1 MRWLVSTLLALAVL
15 GLPIGGQITA
25 ADSEDLFESRIRPVL
40 ARNCSACHGEARS
53 GGLELD
59 SRDHLLKGGSR
70 GPAIVPGDP
79 DHSLLIEAV
88 RQSNPALKMPPGAK
102 LKPEDVELLTAWV
115 KAGAPWPAA
124 AKAVV
129 PNAHKYVITAEQR
142 AFWAFQPVRSPAE
155 PRVKNARWPR
165 GEIDR
170 FILAKLEEKGLSPA
184 PAASKRVLLRRA
196 TFDLTGLPPTPE
208 EAAAFLDDRSP
219 RAFEKVVD
227 RLLASPRY
235 GERWGRYWL
244 DVARYSDDR
253 LNSEHDD
260 PYPNAFRYRN
270 WVIQAVNEDMPY
282 DEFVKSQIAGDQMPD
297 PPKHEPG
304 LGFYALS
311 PEMQD
316 DRVDA
321 TTRGF
326 LGLTVACAQCHDHK
340 YDPIPAQDYYSL
352 LGIFNNTEL
361 QETPL
366 VPQKVVEE
374 WQARQKGI
382 DIARKELREFNDRQT
397 VEVSEMLAARSS
409 DYLLA
414 AAGVSDAAAAASLD
428 AETLKRWSDYLK
440 HPKRNHPFLKE
451 WDAAC
456 ARHASRAE
464 LEPIAA
470 RLQQTILDI
479 NAEKKRIDDRNH
491 IVLGLEPDREALSQA
506 NLQSLERDK
515 WAFWEDLFGDRG
527 FLVYRNDM
535 VTRFLAGLWKDRL
548 RDLQGRLVI
557 LNQAQGP
564 QYPFLQTIR
573 DKAKPG
579 EQHVYIRGDSDN
591 PGEPAPPHALAILS
605 AGPPQPF
612 TKGKERIALAEFIA
626 SPANPL
632 TARVMVNRVWAH
644 HFGQGI
650 VRTPSNFGMQGDR
663 PSHPELLDYLA
674 SSFVSEGWSLKKL
687 HREIML
693 SAEYALSANGN
704 EEADPENR
712 LLSRANRRRLD
723 VESLR
728 DELLFVSGNLDAN
741 PGGAPAQFDK
751 DNHRRTVYGFVSRR
765 KLDAVLSLFDFPNPN
780 NTSERRLDTNVPL
793 QRLFFMNSGFMM
805 QESRAFA
812 ERVSKTSEDDAD
824 RIDEAYRLCFQRPAT
839 ADEKRLGLEFLRAR
853 KDAWPL
859 YAQVLLSS
867 NEFLF
872 LN

>member
-1 MRWLVSTLLALAVL
+1 MRWLVATVLSLAMAGLA
-15 GLPIGGQITA
+15 PA
-25 ADSEDLFESRIRPVL
+25 AESGDVFESRIRPLL
-40 ARNCSACHGEARS
+40 ARNCYACHTEARS

-59 SRDHLLKGGSR
+59 SREHLLRGGSR

-88 RQSNPALKMPPGAK
+88 RQSKPELKMPPGGK
-102 LKPEDVELLTAWV
+102 LELEDVELLAAWV
-115 KAGAPWPAA
+115 KAGAPWPAG
-124 AKAVV
+124 AKGKA
-129 PNAHKYVITAEQR
+129 PEAHKYVITAQQR
-142 AFWAFQPVRSPAE
+142 AFWAFQPVRNPPV
-155 PRVKNARWPR
+155 PRVKNTRWART
-165 GEIDR
+165 EIDR
-170 FILAKLEEKGLSPA
+170 FILARLEEKGLQAA

-208 EAAAFLDDRSP
+208 ETRAFLQDRSQ

-270 WVIQAVNEDMPY
+270 WVIQAVNDDMPY
-282 DEFVKSQIAGDQMPD
+282 DDFVKSQIAGDQMLD
-297 PPKHEPG
+297 PTKHEAG

-340 YDPIPAQDYYSL
+340 YDPIPTQDYYSL

-361 QETPL
+361 HETPL
-366 VPQKVVEE
+366 VPRKTVEE
-374 WQARQKGI
+374 WMARQKEI
-382 DIARKELREFNDRQT
+382 DGARKAMREFNDQQT
-397 VEVSEMLAARSS
+397 EELSQILAARSS

-414 AAGVSDAAAAASLD
+414 AAGFSDAAAMAALD
-428 AETLKRWSDYLK
+428 AETLKRWTEYLK
-440 HPKRNHPFLKE
+440 QTKRDHPFLDD
-451 WDAAC
+451 WDKAR

-479 NAEKKRIDDRNH
+479 DAEKKRIDDRNH
-491 IVLGLEPDREALSQA
+491 IALGLDPDRETLSQA
-506 NLQSLERDK
+506 KLQALERDK
-515 WAFWEDLFGDRG
+515 WAFWEDLFGGRG
-527 FLVYRNDM
+527 FLRYPGDM
-535 VTRFLAGLWKDRL
+535 VTRFLSGMWKDRL
-548 RDLQGRLVI
+548 RDLQARLVL
-557 LNQAQGP
+557 LNQSQPP
-564 QYPFLQTIR
+564 QYAFLQTIQN
-573 DKAKPG
+573 KATPT
-579 EQHVYIRGDSDN
+579 EQHVAIRGDSNN
-591 PGEPAPPHALAILS
+591 PGEAAPPHAPAILS

-612 TKGKERIALAEFIA
+612 TKGKERMELAESIA
-626 SPANPL
+626 SPTNPL
-632 TARVMVNRVWAH
+632 TARVIVNRVWAH

-674 SSFVSEGWSLKKL
+674 ARFVSEGWSLKKL

-693 SAEYALSANGN
+693 SSVYALSVTGN

-728 DELLFVSGNLDAN
+728 DELLFVAGNLDER
-741 PGGAPAQFDK
+741 PGDSPAQFDK
-751 DNHRRTVYGFVSRR
+751 DNHLRTVYGFVSRR
-765 KLDAVLSLFDFPNPN
+765 RLDSALSLFDFPNPN

-793 QRLFFMNSGFMM
+793 QRLFFMNSGFML

-812 ERVSKTSEDDAD
+812 ERVSKMSGDDAD
-824 RIDEAYRLCFQRPAT
+824 RVEAAYKICFQRPAT
-839 ADEKRLGLEFLRAR
+839 AEEKRLGLEFLKAS
-853 KDAWPL
+853 KGAWPL

-867 NEFLF
+867 NELLF
-872 LN
+872 VN

>member
-1 MRWLVSTLLALAVL
+1 MRWWVSTLLGLAVWHSAS
-15 GLPIGGQITA
+15 A
-25 ADSEDLFESRIRPVL
+25 ADSDELFETRIRPVL
-40 ARNCSACHGEARS
+40 ARNCYGCHTGARS

-59 SRDHLLKGGSR
+59 SREHLLKGGSR

-79 DHSLLIEAV
+79 GHSLLIAAV
-88 RQSNPALKMPPGAK
+88 RQSDPGLKMPPGGK
-102 LKPEDVELLTAWV
+102 LKPEDIELLAEWI
-115 KAGAPWPAA
+115 KAGAPWPATAKGA
-124 AKAVV
+124 APA
-129 PNAHKYVITAEQR
+129 AHKYVITAEQR
-142 AFWAFQPVRSPAE
+142 AFWAFQPVRNPA
-155 PRVKNARWPR
+155 PPHVKNSRWART
-165 GEIDR
+165 EIDR

-208 EAAAFLDDRSP
+208 ETAAFLNDRSP

-282 DEFVKSQIAGDQMPD
+282 DEFVESQIAGDQMPD
-297 PPKHEPG
+297 PAKHAAG

-361 QETPL
+361 HETPL

-374 WQARQKGI
+374 WQARQKTI
-382 DIARKELREFNDRQT
+382 DDARKAMREFNDRQT
-397 VEVSEMLAARSS
+397 EELSEILAARSS

-414 AAGVSDAAAAASLD
+414 AAGVLDSIAAASLD
-428 AETLKRWSDYLK
+428 AETVKRWTDYLK
-440 HPKRNHPFLKE
+440 QPKRNHPYLDE
-451 WDAAC
+451 WDAAR
-456 ARHASRAE
+456 ARQASRAD

-470 RLQQTILDI
+470 RVQQTILDI

-491 IVLGLEPDREALSQA
+491 IALGLDPDRETLSQA
-506 NLQSLERDK
+506 NLQSLARDK
-515 WAFWEDLFGDRG
+515 WALWEDLFGG
-527 FLVYRNDM
+527 NGVLVYRNDM
-535 VTRFLAGLWKDRL
+535 VTRFLSGLWKERL
-548 RDLQGRLVI
+548 RDLQARLVI
-557 LNQAQGP
+557 LNQAQPP
-564 QYPFLQTIR
+564 QYAFLQTIR

-579 EQHVYIRGDSDN
+579 EQHVYIRGDAAN
-591 PGEPAPPHALAILS
+591 PGEPAPPHPLSILS
-605 AGPPQPF
+605 AGSPQPF
-612 TKGKERIALAEFIA
+612 TKGKERIELAEFIA
-626 SPANPL
+626 NPDNPL

-674 SSFVSEGWSLKKL
+674 SRFVSEGWSLKKL

-693 SAEYALSANGN
+693 SSVYALSASGN

-712 LLSRANRRRLD
+712 MLSRANRRRLD
-723 VESLR
+723 IESLR
-728 DELLFVSGNLDAN
+728 DELLFVSGNLD
-741 PGGAPAQFDK
+741 GKPADGPVQFDK

-765 KLDAVLSLFDFPNPN
+765 RLDAVLGLFDFPNPN
-780 NTSERRLDTNVPL
+780 NTSEQRLDTNVPL

-812 ERVSKTSEDDAD
+812 ERVSKKSKDESD

-839 ADEKRLGLEFLRAR
+839 EEEKRLGLEFLRAR